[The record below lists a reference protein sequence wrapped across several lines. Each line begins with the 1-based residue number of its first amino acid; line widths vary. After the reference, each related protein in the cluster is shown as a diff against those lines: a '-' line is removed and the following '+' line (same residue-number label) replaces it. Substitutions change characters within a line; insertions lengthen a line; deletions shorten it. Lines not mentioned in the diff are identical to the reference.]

1 MQSSGLMNTWA
12 TPSARG
18 SPCTGAMAEVAH
30 SATQTKSL
38 MHASVITYAIKTNS
52 FACARRFFFAAA
64 PRLRGYRRRA
74 ADLRDSNH
82 NGISRMLDG
91 MCRQRLPLVFLTFV
105 FLIVFA
111 ITATAA
117 TSRPAEGDNGTWTFA
132 VSGDSRN
139 CGDFVMP
146 AIAARLKADKD
157 AFYWHL
163 GDFRWMSSED
173 EDMQAMAT
181 PGVPMS
187 KGEYQQRAWDDFLSH
202 QIAAFGDTP

>member
-1 MQSSGLMNTWA
+1 MFRIRVGCLAVLGVGLLGIAGAGSGAAQN
-12 TPSARG
+12 
-18 SPCTGAMAEVAH
+18 
-30 SATQTKSL
+30 
-38 MHASVITYAIKTNS
+38 AS
-52 FACARRFFFAAA
+52 
-64 PRLRGYRRRA
+64 
-74 ADLRDSNH
+74 
-82 NGISRMLDG
+82 
-91 MCRQRLPLVFLTFV
+91 
-105 FLIVFA
+105 
-111 ITATAA
+111 
-117 TSRPAEGDNGTWTFA
+117 TWTFA

-202 QIAAFGDTP
+202 QIAAFGQTPVFLGRGNHETVAPMTREGYVVKF